1 MAQPSATLT
10 SQELAIMKVVWA
22 KKDATVREVYETLR
36 ERRAIAYTT
45 VMTMMNILETKGYL
59 LKEPHGRA
67 FRYRPAQPE
76 RRVITAMV
84 REFVDRVFD
93 GAARPLLAHL
103 ATDTRLSKAERA
115 ELKRLID
122 GVES

>member
-1 MAQPSATLT
+1 
-10 SQELAIMKVVWA
+10 MKVVWV

-36 ERRAIAYTT
+36 ERRRIAYTT
-45 VMTMMNILETKGYL
+45 VMTMMNILETKGFL

-76 RRVITAMV
+76 RRVLTAMV

-93 GAARPLLAHL
+93 GAARPLLVHL
-103 ATDTRLSKAERA
+103 AADTRLSKADRA
-115 ELKRLID
+115 EVKRLVD
-122 GVES
+122 GAES

>member
-1 MAQPSATLT
+1 
-10 SQELAIMKVVWA
+10 MKVVWA

-36 ERRAIAYTT
+36 ERRRIAYTT

-76 RRVITAMV
+76 RRVLTAMV

-103 ATDTRLSKAERA
+103 AADTRLSKTERA

-122 GVES
+122 GAES